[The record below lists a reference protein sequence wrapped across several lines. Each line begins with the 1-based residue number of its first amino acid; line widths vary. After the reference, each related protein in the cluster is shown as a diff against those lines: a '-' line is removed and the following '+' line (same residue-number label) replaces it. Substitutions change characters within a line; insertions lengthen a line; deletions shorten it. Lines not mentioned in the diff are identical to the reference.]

1 MSGPPSSR
9 CCPTSRAAFT
19 NDDGIV
25 VRARR
30 KLLKQI
36 NVIWVVESPLQ
47 KYFASPVGQIIS
59 TNSRHP
65 TPPQGRIAIV
75 TDAGCGCGGR
85 GSVLRARRLRG
96 GLRSVSDQQRA
107 DERCCSVRRSRVVL
121 TPRRWRQVRGVASAQ
136 PGLDKTYPW
145 TTVAN
150 KPGHRGEHEISRKTI
165 ACGNAGRFRCTRC
178 YSCAFYQYQVHTRPR
193 VQRAP
198 GIPHAL
204 YGREIYQR
212 LGRMA
217 RRGRER
223 VFEDAAVAD
232 AFRHC
237 EPTGRANARPMTGSA
252 KQSIAPCK
260 RKNGLL
266 RRFAP
271 RNDVERVLS

>member
-1 MSGPPSSR
+1 MRHRSDSTDNKSGSSDLPVGHL
-9 CCPTSRAAFT
+9 C
-19 NDDGIV
+19 
-25 VRARR
+25 
-30 KLLKQI
+30 
-36 NVIWVVESPLQ
+36 VESPLQ

-65 TPPQGRIAIV
+65 TPPEGRISIV

-85 GSVLRARRLRG
+85 GSVLRATGLQG
-96 GLRSVSDQQRA
+96 GLRSVSDQQHA
-107 DERCCSVRRSRVVL
+107 DERCCCVRRSRVVL

-178 YSCAFYQYQVHTRPR
+178 YSCAFYQYKVHARLR

-204 YGREIYQR
+204 
-212 LGRMA
+212 LGA
-217 RRGRER
+217 RDLCKPRAHR
-223 VFEDAAVAD
+223 VARSRTRVWSSLAV
-232 AFRHC
+232 
-237 EPTGRANARPMTGSA
+237 
-252 KQSIAPCK
+252 
-260 RKNGLL
+260 
-266 RRFAP
+266 
-271 RNDVERVLS
+271 